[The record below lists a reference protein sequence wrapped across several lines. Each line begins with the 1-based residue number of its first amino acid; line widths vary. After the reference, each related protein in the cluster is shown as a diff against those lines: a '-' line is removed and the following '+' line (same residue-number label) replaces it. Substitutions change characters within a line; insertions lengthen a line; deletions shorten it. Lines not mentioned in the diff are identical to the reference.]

1 MMRKGKR
8 IESETQYLVKWDGY
22 GVHECSWCVLPP
34 FFRIVSIP
42 FLLYH
47 FWVVRLRNS
56 NREYRA
62 NLKPHDTKL
71 VKDFEAALSRE
82 GLASRNTVIL
92 LDEATSHWDP
102 KTGNP
107 LVVL

>member
-1 MMRKGKR
+1 MRKGKR

-22 GVHECSWCVLPP
+22 GVHECSWCVA
-34 FFRIVSIP
+34 FFAH
-42 FLLYH
+42 LNKL
-47 FWVVRLRNS
+47 WWVRLRTS

-71 VKDFEAALSRE
+71 IKDFEAALSRE
-82 GLASRNTVIL
+82 GLVSRNTVIL

-102 KTGNP
+102 TTGNP
-107 LVVL
+107 LVVQ